1 LGEGIAPSVVSWA
14 SDSSLGSLLKLLDS
28 KIPALENFAS
38 TEVEYL
44 RETLSLSMRVRYESV
59 VHQSGSPVNSSPI
72 SSFAVI
78 TRTGGTD
85 INTNVREIFRGAVI
99 LIVGT
104 IRTIYIGASYG
115 FDSDRLH
122 ITEKCSCC

>member
-1 LGEGIAPSVVSWA
+1 MSRA
-14 SDSSLGSLLKLLDS
+14 SESSLGSLLKLLEG

-38 TEVEYL
+38 AEVEYL
-44 RETLSLSMRVRYESV
+44 RETLSLSMRVRNESV

-104 IRTIYIGASYG
+104 IRTINIGGSLC
-115 FDSDRLH
+115 FNSDRLH
-122 ITEKCSCC
+122 ITEKSSCC